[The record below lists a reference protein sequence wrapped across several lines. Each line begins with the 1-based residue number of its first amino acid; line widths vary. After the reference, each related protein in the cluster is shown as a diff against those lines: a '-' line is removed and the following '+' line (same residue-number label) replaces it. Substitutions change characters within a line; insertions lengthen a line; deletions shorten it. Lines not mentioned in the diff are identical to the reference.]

1 MQNKKIQTQALAV
14 GKYRSLINDAF
25 CIDSFLSQLAN
36 IKPLINASQR
46 ISQGKDFVVRTTITI
61 EGTPYELA
69 IKVFAKQSLLKDLYD
84 KKNKSKAE
92 RSYIAAETL
101 INLGVNTPT
110 PVAIL
115 EDWQGNRLI
124 ESYYICLF
132 EPAICLR
139 DALFD
144 IYHQHKDSAKLMEL
158 LLLVAPA
165 IRKMHDAGFMHGDL
179 GNQNILLPKNADG
192 SWAQPSFIDLNR
204 YKVFAEGITD
214 KARAMD
220 LARPILPGNYLH
232 FFLQIYAGHQ
242 ELQPA
247 LTKLHKQERA
257 TFTRHRNSR
266 KFRHPI
272 RYLKN
277 RNKPVSHGYPHNK
290 DYWLWDEKTAQPMI
304 ALSKEEKNRE
314 RHLGDLL
321 TSTLRALI
329 KLPTV
334 IRQYRRLSA
343 QAFASPIEMKGR
355 IGVALNPRQEFIT
368 AEKDLLAQL
377 GNLPVLIR
385 FYRHETPEQWALT
398 IELINSLH
406 ARSISIMVA
415 LLQDREAVLD
425 HEKWQVFLDFI
436 IPKIQDRVAC
446 IEITHAFNRAKWGIW
461 RLPEWRKLFA
471 AAFEYQLKFPTVK
484 IAGPACIDFEY
495 IPVISAFAELK
506 KINSTYQF
514 DALSHL
520 LYVDR
525 RGTPENRQGA
535 FSTLEKAQL
544 LKAIAQTSSAC
555 ADKVIVSEV
564 NWPLENTDVWSP
576 IVCPYVTARWQKM
589 PSGEPADLYAHYMLR
604 YLAITLCSGYV
615 DQVFWWQLSAKG
627 YGLINEQNHFEQRP
641 AFLALVFFLNLL
653 GNSRFEYKHK
663 SNSKDYILEFTKD
676 NHRYLMAWSIDKAPK
691 PLKVPYKKAW
701 NYLGEQENSIQLTGS
716 PIYILLS

>member
-1 MQNKKIQTQALAV
+1 M
-14 GKYRSLINDAF
+14 ND
-25 CIDSFLSQLAN
+25 S
-36 IKPLINASQR
+36 
-46 ISQGKDFVVRTTITI
+46 TITNYQGATAPAFNHAI
-61 EGTPYELA
+61 CIQHLDNIAELISSQKTERLSSGTDYVIKARLPSPTGELMVTVK
-69 IKVFAKQSLLKDLYD
+69 IFKRQNFVKDWHD
-84 KKNKSKAE
+84 CRHGSKAE
-92 RSYIAAETL
+92 RSFNAATHLQSLGIGTPAPIAWRDRWE
-101 INLGVNTPT
+101 NG
-110 PVAIL
+110 
-115 EDWQGNRLI
+115 RLL
-124 ESYYICLF
+124 ESYYLSVF
-132 EPAICLR
+132 EPGISLR

-192 SWAQPSFIDLNR
+192 SWAEPSFIDLNR

-242 ELQPA
+242 ELPA
-247 LTKLHKQERA
+247 ALAKLHKQERA

-272 RYLKN
+272 RHLKN
-277 RNKPVSHGYPHNK
+277 RNKPVSNGYPNNK

-304 ALSKEEKNRE
+304 ALSKEEKNTE
-314 RHLGDLL
+314 RSLGDLF

-329 KLPTV
+329 KLPKV
-334 IRQYRRLSA
+334 IRHYRRLSA
-343 QAFASPIEMKGR
+343 KAFASPIEMKGR

-368 AEKDLLAQL
+368 VENELLAKL
-377 GNLPVLIR
+377 ENPPVFIR
-385 FYRHETPEQWALT
+385 FYRHETPEQWALA
-398 IELINSLH
+398 IELIHSLH
-406 ARSISIMVA
+406 ARGISIMVA

-425 HEKWQVFLDFI
+425 HAKWQAFLDFI
-436 IPKIQDRVAC
+436 IPNIQDRVEC
-446 IEITHAFNRAKWGIW
+446 IEISHAFNRAKWGIW
-461 RLPEWRKLFA
+461 RLAEWRKLFA
-471 AAFEYQLKFPTVK
+471 AAFEYQHKFPSIK

-506 KINSTYQF
+506 KINPAYQF
-514 DALSHL
+514 NALSHL

-525 RGTPENRQGA
+525 RGAPENRQGA

-564 NWPLENTDVWSP
+564 NWPLENTDIWSP
-576 IVCPYVTARWQKM
+576 IVCPYVTARWQKR
-589 PSGEPADLYAHYMLR
+589 PSGEPEELYAHFMLR
-604 YLAITLCSGYV
+604 YLAITLCSGFV

-627 YGLINEQNHFEQRP
+627 YGLVDEQNNFQQRP
-641 AFLALVFFLNLL
+641 AFLALEFFLSLL
-653 GNSRFEYKHK
+653 GNSRFERKHTTK
-663 SNSKDYILEFTKD
+663 AEDYLLEFSKD
-676 NHRYLMAWSIDKAPK
+676 NRRYLMAWSIHTTPK
-691 PLKVPYKKAW
+691 PLDVPYESAW
-701 NYLGEQENSIQLTGS
+701 NYLGEPVSPIQLTGS
-716 PIYILLS
+716 PVYLLLS